1 MIIIDPGHG
10 GADPGA
16 VGPSG
21 TREADIN
28 LIISRKQQI
37 LLVTRGISA
46 ALTHEGPGRQPGAD
60 PNTDLN
66 ARARMIHQQRPEITI
81 SNHCNAAATTSARGM
96 EIFHY
101 PGHVAGRLLADRVYA
116 ELIQVCQSFGIPGRG
131 IKSAN
136 FAMTREPARAGAAA
150 ILIEFAFI
158 SNPSEEKI
166 LTGATYQDQAAA
178 AVMRGVLNYMGVEN
192 RQPSPWEL
200 MLKEAAEWVRQQEIS
215 DGSRPGDPIT
225 RGELF
230 VILQALA
237 SRGAIKL

>member
-101 PGHVAGRLLADRVYA
+101 PGHVAGRLLAERVYS
-116 ELIQVCQSFGIPGRG
+116 ELIQVSQAYGIPGRG
-131 IKSAN
+131 IKTAN
-136 FAMTREPARAGAAA
+136 FAMTREPARIGSAA
-150 ILIEFAFI
+150 ILIEYAFI
-158 SNPSEEKI
+158 SNPTEEKTLNNPI
-166 LTGATYQDQAAA
+166 YQDQAAA
-178 AVMRGVLNYMGVEN
+178 AVAKGVMNYMGSES
-192 RQPSPWEL
+192 RTPSPWEL
-200 MLKEAAEWVRQQEIS
+200 KLKEAAEWVKIKGIS
-215 DGSRPGDPIT
+215 DGSRPNDPIT

-237 SRGAIKL
+237 RRGAIKL